1 MFGIMRFGF
10 CCPPWASVFGWCVF
24 ERGLYTVLVVV
35 VSCGLVWFLVG
46 GFWLLV
52 GFLWV
57 CCIARFRAC

>member
-1 MFGIMRFGF
+1 MFG
-10 CCPPWASVFGWCVF
+10 
-24 ERGLYTVLVVV
+24 RGLYTVLAVV
-35 VSCGLVWFLVG
+35 VSCGLVCLLIG